1 MKKLNRLLI
10 ILVLIVPLLFVPLV
24 TDGNMSQYPKQVFL
38 LLFVVAF
45 LVMILLD
52 KHLFN
57 ELRFGKTEVVL
68 ILLFGIYFASSMLS
82 HDFFMALVGSSSRV
96 EGLITILIYFVLF
109 FIAKQVGFR
118 DVIRFVLV
126 SGVIVAVIGIMQK
139 YGLDILPKNHVS
151 IHWNNAAYSTIGNP
165 NFLGSYLVLLLPVA
179 MYEYVGLKKWYGL
192 VVYGVILY
200 CLLATMSRGPWL
212 GAMVAIG
219 MFVLMLWLVK
229 KFDWKRLGI
238 VFVTSVV
245 LIGLFNV
252 LGDGAL
258 LNRFGTIGT
267 DIGEVVSGGENL
279 EKAGS
284 YRMFI
289 WIRSLE
295 LVKDNPLWGVGLEQ
309 LGYAFIDNYSEDMVQ
324 YWGRVMFVDRAHNEY
339 LHIAVSTGIPSLLV
353 YLAFLFMVLRDG
365 WRNWRKDEM
374 LLPVYAAVVGYLV
387 QAFFN
392 ISVVSVAYLFWIY
405 MGFLVNEKR
414 QLSE

>member
-1 MKKLNRLLI
+1 MLI
-10 ILVLIVPLLFVPLV
+10 
-24 TDGNMSQYPKQVFL
+24 
-38 LLFVVAF
+38 
-45 LVMILLD
+45 
-52 KHLFN
+52 
-57 ELRFGKTEVVL
+57 
-68 ILLFGIYFASSMLS
+68 
-82 HDFFMALVGSSSRV
+82 
-96 EGLITILIYFVLF
+96 
-109 FIAKQVGFR
+109 
-118 DVIRFVLV
+118 

-139 YGLDILPKNHVS
+139 YGLDILPKNYVS
-151 IHWNNAAYSTIGNP
+151 INWHNVAYSTIGNP

-179 MYEYVGLKKWYGL
+179 MYEFVGLKKWYGL

-212 GAMVAIG
+212 GAMAAVG

-238 VFVTSVV
+238 VFVTSVA

-258 LNRFGTIGT
+258 FNRFGTIGS

-295 LVKDNPLWGVGLEQ
+295 LVKENPLWGVGLEQ

-353 YLAFLFMVLRDG
+353 YLTFLFMVLRDG
-365 WRNWRKDEM
+365 WRNWRKDEI
-374 LLPVYAAVVGYLV
+374 LLPVYAAVIGYLV

>member
-1 MKKLNRLLI
+1 MKGNVLRFVLFGIVPILYYPLGSNYSMSLKLWVILLCLI
-10 ILVLIVPLLFVPLV
+10 FIVFEKLVRRDLVVLI
-24 TDGNMSQYPKQVFL
+24 GKYVFL
-38 LLFVVAF
+38 LVTYIGLVISSV
-45 LVMILLD
+45 LLVGDIGRGLIGSEMRPDGIVVMI
-52 KHLFN
+52 
-57 ELRFGKTEVVL
+57 VYV
-68 ILLFGIYFASSMLS
+68 LLFWFVGIYRKRYSLFL
-82 HDFFMALVGSSSRV
+82 LLG
-96 EGLITILIYFVLF
+96 GLI
-109 FIAKQVGFR
+109 
-118 DVIRFVLV
+118 V
-126 SGVIVAVIGIMQK
+126 SLIGILQY
-139 YGLDILPKNHVS
+139 YGLDILPPTEVS
-151 IHWNNAAYSTIGNP
+151 VLWTNVAYSTIGNP

-212 GAMVAIG
+212 GAMAAVA

-238 VFVTSVV
+238 VFVTSVA

-284 YRMFI
+284 FRMFI

-309 LGYAFIDNYSEDMVQ
+309 LGYAFIDNYSVDMVQ

-353 YLAFLFMVLRDG
+353 YLVFLFMVLRDG

-374 LLPVYAAVVGYLV
+374 LLPIYAAVVGYLV

>member
-38 LLFVVAF
+38 LLSVAAF
-45 LVMILLD
+45 LVMVLFDRLLL
-52 KHLFN
+52 KV
-57 ELRFGKTEVVL
+57 LRFGKTETVL
-68 ILLFGIYFASSMLS
+68 IFLLGLYIVSSFLS
-82 HDFFMALVGSSSRV
+82 DDFFLALAGDGSRV

-109 FIAKQVGFR
+109 FIARHVGLKN
-118 DVIRFVLV
+118 VIQFVLV

-151 IHWNNAAYSTIGNP
+151 INWTNVSYSTIGNP

-179 MYEYVGLKKWYGL
+179 MYEFVGLKKWYGL

-212 GAMVAIG
+212 GAMAAVG

-229 KFDWKRLGI
+229 KFDWRRLGI
-238 VFVTSVV
+238 VFVTSVA
-245 LIGLFNV
+245 LMGLFNV

-295 LVKDNPLWGVGLEQ
+295 LVKENPLWGVGLEQ

-365 WRNWRKDEM
+365 WRNWRKDEI
-374 LLPVYAAVVGYLV
+374 LLPVYAAVIGYLV

-405 MGFLVNEKR
+405 MGFLVNER
-414 QLSE
+414 RSLE

>member
-1 MKKLNRLLI
+1 MKGLTIRFILI
-10 ILVLIVPLLFVPLV
+10 GLVPLLYYPLESNYSMSLKLWVILLCLVFIV
-24 TDGNMSQYPKQVFL
+24 TGNLVRRELVVYNGKYVVL
-38 LLFVVAF
+38 LVSYIVT
-45 LVMILLD
+45 VMISMLLVG
-52 KHLFN
+52 
-57 ELRFGKTEVVL
+57 EIGLRFFGSEMRPDGIVVL
-68 ILLFGIYFASSMLS
+68 IMYVMLFWFVGRYMERYSLFLLFG
-82 HDFFMALVGSSSRV
+82 
-96 EGLITILIYFVLF
+96 GLI
-109 FIAKQVGFR
+109 
-118 DVIRFVLV
+118 V
-126 SGVIVAVIGIMQK
+126 SAIGIAQY
-139 YGLDILPKNHVS
+139 YGLDVLPPTEISEMWSNVS
-151 IHWNNAAYSTIGNP
+151 YSTIGNP

-179 MYEYVGLKKWYGL
+179 MYEYMGLKKWYGL

-212 GAMVAIG
+212 GAMAAIG
-219 MFVLMLWLVK
+219 MFMLMLWLAK
-229 KFDWKRLGI
+229 KVDWKRLGI
-238 VFVTSVV
+238 VFVISVV

-258 LNRFGTIGT
+258 FNRFGTIGS

-284 YRMFI
+284 FRMFI

-295 LVKDNPLWGVGLEQ
+295 LVKENPLWGVGLEQ
-309 LGYAFIDNYSEDMVQ
+309 LGYAFIDNYSEDMVKH
-324 YWGRVMFVDRAHNEY
+324 WGRVMFVDRAHNEY
-339 LHIAVSTGIPSLLV
+339 LHIAVSTGIPSLFV
-353 YLAFLFMVLRDG
+353 YLVFLFMVLKAG
-365 WRNWRKDEM
+365 WRNWKQDEM

>member
-1 MKKLNRLLI
+1 MGIKFKGLQF
-10 ILVLIVPLLFVPLV
+10 VLFAIVPLLFIPMGLNYSVNVKLLV
-24 TDGNMSQYPKQVFL
+24 IFVCVVIWLMCVVMTRDSGVFL
-38 LLFVVAF
+38 NRCF
-45 LVMILLD
+45 LVLFSILLIVMVSSVLSD
-52 KHLFN
+52 QFDLALLGNVMRREGVLTLLLYMVLF
-57 ELRFGKTEVVL
+57 
-68 ILLFGIYFASSMLS
+68 LFGRSMKKTGFSVYLLIG
-82 HDFFMALVGSSSRV
+82 AL
-96 EGLITILIYFVLF
+96 
-109 FIAKQVGFR
+109 
-118 DVIRFVLV
+118 LV
-126 SGVIVAVIGIMQK
+126 SMIGILQV
-139 YGLDILPKNHVS
+139 YGIDVLPETDVGLK
-151 IHWNNAAYSTIGNP
+151 WNNAAYSTIGNP

-179 MYEYVGLKKWYGL
+179 MYEFVGLKKWYGL

-212 GAMVAIG
+212 GAMAAIG

>member
-1 MKKLNRLLI
+1 MSLKLWVILLCLI
-10 ILVLIVPLLFVPLV
+10 FIVFEKLERRDLVVLNDNYMFLLVIYIGLVISSLLLVGNIGRGLIGSEMRPDGIVVMLVYVLLFWFVGSFRKRYSL
-24 TDGNMSQYPKQVFL
+24 FL
-38 LLFVVAF
+38 LL
-45 LVMILLD
+45 
-52 KHLFN
+52 
-57 ELRFGKTEVVL
+57 G
-68 ILLFGIYFASSMLS
+68 
-82 HDFFMALVGSSSRV
+82 
-96 EGLITILIYFVLF
+96 GLI
-109 FIAKQVGFR
+109 
-118 DVIRFVLV
+118 V
-126 SGVIVAVIGIMQK
+126 SLIGILQY
-139 YGLDILPKNHVS
+139 YGLDILPPTEISVL
-151 IHWNNAAYSTIGNP
+151 WNKVAYSTIGNP

-179 MYEYVGLKKWYGL
+179 MYGFVGLKKWYGL

-212 GAMVAIG
+212 GAMAAVG

-238 VFVTSVV
+238 VFVTSVA

-252 LGDGAL
+252 LEDGAL

-295 LVKDNPLWGVGLEQ
+295 LVKENPLWGVGLEQ

-353 YLAFLFMVLRDG
+353 YLTFLFMVLRDG

-405 MGFLVNEKR
+405 MGFLVNER
-414 QLSE
+414 RSLE

>member
-1 MKKLNRLLI
+1 MKVFVLKFVLLG
-10 ILVLIVPLLFVPLV
+10 IVPILYYPLGSNYSMSLKLWVILLCLIFIVVEKLARRDLV
-24 TDGNMSQYPKQVFL
+24 VLNGKYVFL
-38 LLFVVAF
+38 LVSFIGLVITSVLLVGDIGRGLFGSEMRPDGIVVM
-45 LVMILLD
+45 LVY
-52 KHLFN
+52 
-57 ELRFGKTEVVL
+57 V
-68 ILLFGIYFASSMLS
+68 LLFRF
-82 HDFFMALVGSSSRV
+82 VGSFRKRYSLFLLLG
-96 EGLITILIYFVLF
+96 GLI
-109 FIAKQVGFR
+109 
-118 DVIRFVLV
+118 V
-126 SGVIVAVIGIMQK
+126 SLIGILQY
-139 YGLDILPKNHVS
+139 YGLDILPPTEVS
-151 IHWNNAAYSTIGNP
+151 VLWNNAAYSTIGNP

-179 MYEYVGLKKWYGL
+179 MYEFVGLKKWYGL

-200 CLLATMSRGPWL
+200 CLFATMSRGPWL
-212 GAMVAIG
+212 GAMAAVG

-238 VFVTSVV
+238 VFVTSVA

-258 LNRFGTIGT
+258 LNRFGTIGS

-295 LVKDNPLWGVGLEQ
+295 LVKENPLWGVGLEQ

-353 YLAFLFMVLRDG
+353 YLTFLFMVLRDG
-365 WRNWRKDEM
+365 WRNWRKDEI
-374 LLPVYAAVVGYLV
+374 LLPVYAAVIGYLV

-405 MGFLVNEKR
+405 MGFLVNER
-414 QLSE
+414 RSLE

>member
-1 MKKLNRLLI
+1 MKVFVLKFVLLG
-10 ILVLIVPLLFVPLV
+10 IVPILYYPLGSNYSMSLKLWVILLCLIFIVFEKLERRDLVVLNDNYMFLLVIYIGLVISSLLLVGNIGRGLIGSEMRPDGIVVMLVYVLLFWFVGSFRKRYSL
-24 TDGNMSQYPKQVFL
+24 FL
-38 LLFVVAF
+38 LL
-45 LVMILLD
+45 
-52 KHLFN
+52 
-57 ELRFGKTEVVL
+57 G
-68 ILLFGIYFASSMLS
+68 
-82 HDFFMALVGSSSRV
+82 
-96 EGLITILIYFVLF
+96 GLI
-109 FIAKQVGFR
+109 
-118 DVIRFVLV
+118 V
-126 SGVIVAVIGIMQK
+126 SLIGILQY
-139 YGLDILPKNHVS
+139 YGLDILPPTEISVL
-151 IHWNNAAYSTIGNP
+151 WNKVAYSTIGNP

-179 MYEYVGLKKWYGL
+179 MYGFVGLKKWYGL

-212 GAMVAIG
+212 GAMAAVG

-238 VFVTSVV
+238 VFVTSVA

-252 LGDGAL
+252 LEDGAL

-295 LVKDNPLWGVGLEQ
+295 LVKENPLWGVGLEQ

-353 YLAFLFMVLRDG
+353 YLTFLFMVLRDG

-405 MGFLVNEKR
+405 MGFLVNER
-414 QLSE
+414 RSLE

>member
-1 MKKLNRLLI
+1 MGNRLFILFIIGVVPIIYYPLESNYSMSLKLWVILLCLI
-10 ILVLIVPLLFVPLV
+10 FIVVEKLARRDLVVLN
-24 TDGNMSQYPKQVFL
+24 GKYVFL
-38 LLFVVAF
+38 LVSFIGLVITSVLLVGDIGRGLFGSEMRPDGIVVM
-45 LVMILLD
+45 LVY
-52 KHLFN
+52 
-57 ELRFGKTEVVL
+57 V
-68 ILLFGIYFASSMLS
+68 LLFRF
-82 HDFFMALVGSSSRV
+82 VGSFRKRYSLFLLLG
-96 EGLITILIYFVLF
+96 GLI
-109 FIAKQVGFR
+109 
-118 DVIRFVLV
+118 V
-126 SGVIVAVIGIMQK
+126 SLIGILQY
-139 YGLDILPKNHVS
+139 YGLDILPPTEVS
-151 IHWNNAAYSTIGNP
+151 VLWNNAAYSTIGNP

-179 MYEYVGLKKWYGL
+179 MYEFVGLKKWYGL

-212 GAMVAIG
+212 GAMAAVG

-229 KFDWKRLGI
+229 KFDLKRLGI
-238 VFVTSVV
+238 VFVISVA

-295 LVKDNPLWGVGLEQ
+295 LVKENPLWGVGLEQ

-405 MGFLVNEKR
+405 MGFLVNER
-414 QLSE
+414 RSLE